1 MLTREQIIASLIV
14 WGIVIL
20 VLGLAVELVGYDRVA
35 PWVTLS
41 ETAWWIEKAVPIMR
55 SIFFGFLIGLAVH
68 IRFQTKFGHA
78 ELGGILIA
86 VVVHVFWG
94 VA

>member
-1 MLTREQIIASLIV
+1 MLTREQIIASVIV

-20 VLGLAVELVGYDRVA
+20 VLGLAVELVGLNRVA

-41 ETAWWIEKAVPIMR
+41 ETAWWIEKAVPIMQ
-55 SIFFGFLIGLAVH
+55 SVFFGFLIGLAVH
-68 IRFQTKFGHA
+68 IRFHTKFGHA